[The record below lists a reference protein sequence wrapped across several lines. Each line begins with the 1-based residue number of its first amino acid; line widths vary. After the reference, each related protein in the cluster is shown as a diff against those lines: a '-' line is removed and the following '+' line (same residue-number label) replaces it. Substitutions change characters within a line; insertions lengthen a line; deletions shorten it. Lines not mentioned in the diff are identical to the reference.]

1 MRFGKI
7 AVEIKSSGK
16 TCKDDC
22 RDHHGGKDIKQ
33 AAARANDLCASGHVR
48 VFLCDGLSDW
58 CTFDH
63 CFSARQQAAL
73 SHGYK

>member
-58 CTFDH
+58 
-63 CFSARQQAAL
+63 
-73 SHGYK
+73 